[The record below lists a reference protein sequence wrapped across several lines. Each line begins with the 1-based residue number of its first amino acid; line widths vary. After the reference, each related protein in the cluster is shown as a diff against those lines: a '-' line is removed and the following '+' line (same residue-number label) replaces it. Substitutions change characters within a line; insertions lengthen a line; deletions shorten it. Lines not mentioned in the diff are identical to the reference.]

1 MEIKAFE
8 EVVLTADLP
17 NRTFKAGTL
26 GVVVDVLA
34 EGAGYA
40 IEIFAANGQ
49 TLGVEVVAANQIAPA
64 SDFPFPVK
72 VERAA

>member
-8 EVVLTADLP
+8 EVVLTVDLQ
-17 NRTFKAGTL
+17 NGKFKAGTL

-40 IEIFAANGQ
+40 LEIFAANGQ
-49 TLGVEVVAANQIAPA
+49 TLGVEIVTASQVAPA

-72 VERAA
+72 VEWAA